1 MTYPT
6 KPIYKIARDTR
17 MLSNPSEAEDGI
29 ILTKDSVEYYIPP
42 DTGNRHYQTY
52 LEDIK
57 THGMSIVSC
66 DDCGYGIPNDSM
78 WQYLD
83 NAEQLLTD
91 KYGSDPSLHDKMTA
105 LREDRY
111 VRAMEAKTP
120 YESMKVAG
128 SVIENTPQEIKD
140 KYRHLPMRR

>member
-1 MTYPT
+1 MNYEL
-6 KPIYKIARDTR
+6 IN
-17 MLSNPSEAEDGI
+17 SS
-29 ILTKDSVEYYIPP
+29 LTGTLQNIKRTDVTPNLFIPFSKDNM
-42 DTGNRHYQTY
+42 DYQQY
-52 LEDIK
+52 LQDIK

-66 DDCGYGIPNDSM
+66 DDCGDGAPDESM

-111 VRAMEAKTP
+111 VRAMEAKFP

-128 SVIENTPQEIKD
+128 PVIDATSQEIKD
-140 KYRHLPMRR
+140 KHRHLPMRR

>member
-1 MTYPT
+1 MTYKLVNYYDSPNFIVSIKCT
-6 KPIYKIARDTR
+6 DSDGKIKMIPLDDANRD
-17 MLSNPSEAEDGI
+17 
-29 ILTKDSVEYYIPP
+29 
-42 DTGNRHYQTY
+42 YQQY

-57 THGMSIVSC
+57 THGLSIVSC
-66 DDCGYGIPNDSM
+66 TDCGDGLSNDSM

-83 NAEQLLTD
+83 NAEQLLID
-91 KYGSDPSLHDKMTA
+91 KYGSDSDKLTT

-120 YESMKVAG
+120 YESMSVAR
-128 SVIENTPQEIKD
+128 SVIDNTPQIIKD

>member
-1 MTYPT
+1 MTYKLVNYYDSPNFIVSIKCT
-6 KPIYKIARDTR
+6 DSDGKIKMIPLDDANRD
-17 MLSNPSEAEDGI
+17 
-29 ILTKDSVEYYIPP
+29 
-42 DTGNRHYQTY
+42 YQQY

-66 DDCGYGIPNDSM
+66 TDCGDGLSNDSM

-83 NAEQLLTD
+83 NAEQLLID
-91 KYGSDPSLHDKMTA
+91 KYGSDSDKLTT

-120 YESMKVAG
+120 YESMSVAR
-128 SVIENTPQEIKD
+128 SVIDNTPQIIKD

>member
-1 MTYPT
+1 MAYPT

-17 MLSNPSEAEDGI
+17 MLSNPSEAEDGL
-29 ILTKDSVEYYIPP
+29 ILTKDGVQYYIPP
-42 DTGNRHYQTY
+42 DTGNRHYKMY

-91 KYGSDPSLHDKMTA
+91 KYGSDQDKLTT

-111 VRAMEAKTP
+111 VRAMEAKFP

-128 SVIENTPQEIKD
+128 PVIDATSQEIKD

>member
-1 MTYPT
+1 M
-6 KPIYKIARDTR
+6 YKILENNITR
-17 MLSNPSEAEDGI
+17 STDDNGFM
-29 ILTKDSVEYYIPP
+29 TIPAS
-42 DTGNRHYQTY
+42 TLNRHYLEY

-57 THGMSIVSC
+57 QHGMSIVSC
-66 DDCGYGIPNDSM
+66 DDCGDGEPNDTL

-83 NAEQLLTD
+83 NAEQLVID
-91 KYGSDPSLHDKMTA
+91 KYGSDSDKLTA

-120 YESMKVAG
+120 YESMSVAG
-128 SVIENTPQEIKD
+128 SVIDNTPQIIKD

>member
-1 MTYPT
+1 MT
-6 KPIYKIARDTR
+6 KPSYKIQYDPDNIVYAVKKESDGIVQIV
-17 MLSNPSEAEDGI
+17 LSNPTSQNR
-29 ILTKDSVEYYIPP
+29 YYL
-42 DTGNRHYQTY
+42 TY
-52 LEDIK
+52 LDDLK
-57 THGMSIVSC
+57 NYGMAILIC
-66 DDCGYGIPNDSM
+66 DVCGDGVPNGSM

-111 VRAMEAKTP
+111 VRAMEARTP

>member
-1 MTYPT
+1 MTYKLVNDYDFGNLCSIKHT
-6 KPIYKIARDTR
+6 DSDGKIKMIPLDDANRD
-17 MLSNPSEAEDGI
+17 
-29 ILTKDSVEYYIPP
+29 
-42 DTGNRHYQTY
+42 YQQY

-57 THGMSIVSC
+57 ENGMSIVTC
-66 DDCGYGIPNDSM
+66 TDCGDGIPNDSM

>member
-1 MTYPT
+1 M
-6 KPIYKIARDTR
+6 INYKITGLGDNRSWTIVRLND
-17 MLSNPSEAEDGI
+17 EA
-29 ILTKDSVEYYIPP
+29 YIPIAS
-42 DTGNRHYQTY
+42 DNRDYQQY
-52 LEDIK
+52 LQDIK

-91 KYGSDPSLHDKMTA
+91 KYGSDSDKLKT

-111 VRAMEAKTP
+111 VRAMTAKFP
-120 YESMKVAG
+120 YESMTDAAP
-128 SVIENTPQEIKD
+128 IIDATPQEIKD
-140 KYRHLPMRR
+140 KNRHLPMRR